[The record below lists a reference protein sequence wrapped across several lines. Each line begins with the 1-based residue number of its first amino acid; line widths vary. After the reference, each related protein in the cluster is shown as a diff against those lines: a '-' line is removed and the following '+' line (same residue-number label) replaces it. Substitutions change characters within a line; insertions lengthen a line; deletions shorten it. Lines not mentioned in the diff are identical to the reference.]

1 MKDCLDLTEPVHVA
15 GVLLVALSLSTL
27 KDPLMS
33 AHRDPE
39 DLFAPPCDLGA
50 TMQLNFVAPYFF
62 ESEIGPRPPV
72 IFTEFCRV
80 L

>member
-1 MKDCLDLTEPVHVA
+1 
-15 GVLLVALSLSTL
+15 
-27 KDPLMS
+27 MS

-50 TMQLNFVAPYFF
+50 TRATEFVSPYFV
-62 ESEIGPRPPV
+62 ESEIGSRPTG